1 MTKNRNVIY
10 IDKTNFKEDDV
21 TGISIIVA
29 PRQDEDVRLSYH
41 STTDRKSVSFIIL
54 FTGIL
59 TASIILGNF
68 LIIIVIWIQ
77 ISFIDPHSEARQE
90 PSDHWNNFLLVH
102 YGLVYPNLPGG
113 PENELIST
121 TMY

>member
-1 MTKNRNVIY
+1 MTNNRNVIY
-10 IDKTNFKEDDV
+10 IDKTNFKEDDA
-21 TGISIIVA
+21 TGTSIIVT
-29 PRQDEDVRLSYH
+29 PRQDEDVRLSYY

-59 TASIILGNF
+59 TASIIPRKLFDNNSN
-68 LIIIVIWIQ
+68 L
-77 ISFIDPHSEARQE
+77 DPDQFHKASCEARKE